1 MRIIGV
7 IERSSLLGL
16 IDFMHVHAH
25 THTHAY
31 LSAGV
36 GRTGTLICI
45 DVELQR
51 ARQEGLVDP
60 FNFTLQM
67 RQQRNHMV
75 QTEVMK
81 PLLSCDCHV
90 III

>member
-1 MRIIGV
+1 MRIVGV

-16 IDFMHVHAH
+16 IDFMHAH
-25 THTHAY
+25 THTHHTHTY
-31 LSAGV
+31 THTHLSAGV

-51 ARQEGLVDP
+51 ARQEGVVDP

-75 QTEVMK
+75 QTEV
-81 PLLSCDCHV
+81 
-90 III
+90 IFI